1 MALPRRT
8 ALVLAV
14 VASCALHG
22 AVLWFFHTPARGI
35 GHAKARWTS
44 PRLDVTTRYLDVQP
58 AKPTPPSP
66 AAEPAPAPLPEPMP
80 PMNPDPPATTDATA
94 NTGPV
99 GLVAPGDYLP
109 TTLLDVQPVV
119 IQDIPSDPPELLGR
133 TETGTII
140 LTLLI
145 GANGAVDDA
154 VVESSDLPDIFA
166 QVARRDF
173 LGMRFN
179 PGVRNGQAVPSTM
192 RVEMTIGPRAV
203 EP

>member
-22 AVLWFFHTPARGI
+22 VVLWFFHTPARGI
-35 GHAKARWTS
+35 GGAKVRWKS
-44 PRLDVTTRYLDVQP
+44 SRLEVTARYLGVQP
-58 AKPTPPSP
+58 AKPTPPAPP
-66 AAEPAPAPLPEPMP
+66 AAHAPTPAPEPTP
-80 PMNPDPPATTDATA
+80 PMNPDPPTTTDATA

-99 GLVAPGDYLP
+99 GLVAPSDYLP
-109 TTLLDVQPVV
+109 TALLDVEPLV

-179 PGVRNGQAVPSTM
+179 PGVRNGQPVPSTM
-192 RVEMTIGPRAV
+192 RVEMTIGPPQA
-203 EP
+203 P

>member
-1 MALPRRT
+1 MN
-8 ALVLAV
+8 
-14 VASCALHG
+14 
-22 AVLWFFHTPARGI
+22 
-35 GHAKARWTS
+35 
-44 PRLDVTTRYLDVQP
+44 
-58 AKPTPPSP
+58 
-66 AAEPAPAPLPEPMP
+66 PEPP
-80 PMNPDPPATTDATA
+80 TTTDTTA
-94 NTGPV
+94 NTEPV
-99 GLVAPGDYLP
+99 GLLVPGDYLP
-109 TTLLDVQPVV
+109 TTALDVEPVV

>member
-1 MALPRRT
+1 MN
-8 ALVLAV
+8 
-14 VASCALHG
+14 
-22 AVLWFFHTPARGI
+22 
-35 GHAKARWTS
+35 
-44 PRLDVTTRYLDVQP
+44 
-58 AKPTPPSP
+58 
-66 AAEPAPAPLPEPMP
+66 PEPP
-80 PMNPDPPATTDATA
+80 TTTDETA
-94 NTGPV
+94 NTGTV

-119 IQDIPSDPPELLGR
+119 IQDLPSDPPELLGR

-192 RVEMTIGPRAV
+192 RVEMTIGSRAA

>member
-1 MALPRRT
+1 
-8 ALVLAV
+8 
-14 VASCALHG
+14 
-22 AVLWFFHTPARGI
+22 
-35 GHAKARWTS
+35 
-44 PRLDVTTRYLDVQP
+44 
-58 AKPTPPSP
+58 
-66 AAEPAPAPLPEPMP
+66 
-80 PMNPDPPATTDATA
+80 MNPDPPATTDATA

-109 TTLLDVQPVV
+109 MTLLDVQPVV

>member
-1 MALPRRT
+1 
-8 ALVLAV
+8 
-14 VASCALHG
+14 
-22 AVLWFFHTPARGI
+22 
-35 GHAKARWTS
+35 
-44 PRLDVTTRYLDVQP
+44 
-58 AKPTPPSP
+58 
-66 AAEPAPAPLPEPMP
+66 
-80 PMNPDPPATTDATA
+80 MNPDPPATTDATA

-109 TTLLDVQPVV
+109 MTLLDVQPVV

-192 RVEMTIGPRAV
+192 RVEMTIGPRAA

>member
-1 MALPRRT
+1 M
-8 ALVLAV
+8 
-14 VASCALHG
+14 
-22 AVLWFFHTPARGI
+22 
-35 GHAKARWTS
+35 S
-44 PRLDVTTRYLDVQP
+44 PE
-58 AKPTPPSP
+58 AP
-66 AAEPAPAPLPEPMP
+66 AAADESPNEVA
-80 PMNPDPPATTDATA
+80 
-94 NTGPV
+94 V
-99 GLVAPGDYLP
+99 GQAAQGDYLP
-109 TTLLDVQPVV
+109 TTLLDVEPVV

-192 RVEMTIGPRAV
+192 RVEMTIGSRAA

>member
-1 MALPRRT
+1 M
-8 ALVLAV
+8 
-14 VASCALHG
+14 
-22 AVLWFFHTPARGI
+22 
-35 GHAKARWTS
+35 
-44 PRLDVTTRYLDVQP
+44 
-58 AKPTPPSP
+58 
-66 AAEPAPAPLPEPMP
+66 
-80 PMNPDPPATTDATA
+80 
-94 NTGPV
+94 GPV
-99 GLVAPGDYLP
+99 GLVAPSDYLP

-133 TETGTII
+133 TETGSII

-192 RVEMTIGPRAV
+192 RVEMTIGLQA